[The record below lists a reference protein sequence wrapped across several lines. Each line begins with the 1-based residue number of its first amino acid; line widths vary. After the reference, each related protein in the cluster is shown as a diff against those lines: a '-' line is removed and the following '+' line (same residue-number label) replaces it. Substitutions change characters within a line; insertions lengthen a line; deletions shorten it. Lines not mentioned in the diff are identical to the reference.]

1 MRSTSWKQSE
11 PEAAF
16 FASGR
21 TNETLPSETFE
32 ALPLLSSPENK
43 IKVYAEYVYIGPNLT
58 DSRFQMVAEPD
69 QADILWLTTH
79 YKHFREFSEENPS
92 KRINQFPFEH
102 LLTIK
107 DLLCVVCR
115 RMKKAACEE
124 NEPEWLP
131 TTFNMKTE
139 LLQFVSY
146 FQERQDKGQDNHW
159 IVKPWNLAR
168 GLDTTISNDL
178 SQILKQVFTGP
189 KIVQKYLANPVLFQR
204 PEIGKVKFDIRYIL
218 LLRSV
223 KPLKVY
229 AYNRFW
235 LRFANKPFNLSQF
248 DVYEKHFTVMN
259 YSQEQHL
266 EQMFCHDFIKEF
278 EKQYPSFNWEA
289 IQAKIFNMF
298 KQVFEGKIKKMIY
311 LVPFYA
317 A

>member
-11 PEAAF
+11 PEADF

-21 TNETLPSETFE
+21 TNETLPPSENFE
-32 ALPLLSSPENK
+32 ALPLPSEENK
-43 IKVYAEYVYIGPNLT
+43 IKVYAEYVYIAPNLT
-58 DSRFQMVAEPD
+58 HARFQMVSDPQE
-69 QADILWLTTH
+69 ADILWLTTH
-79 YKHFREFSEENPS
+79 YKKFREFALQSPA

-115 RMKKAACEE
+115 RMKKNSDE

-139 LLQFVSY
+139 LAKFVSY
-146 FQERQDKGQDNHW
+146 FQQREDQGQDNHW

-168 GLDTTISNDL
+168 GLDTTVSNDL

-189 KIVQKYLANPVLFQR
+189 KIVQKYLSNPVLFER
-204 PEIGKVKFDIRYIL
+204 PEIGRVKFDIRYIL

-235 LRFANKPFNLSQF
+235 LRFANQPFDLSRF

-259 YSQEQHL
+259 YSQETQL
-266 EQMFCHDFIKEF
+266 KQMFCHDFITEF
-278 EKQYPSFNWEA
+278 ERQYPDFKWKSIE
-289 IQAKIFNMF
+289 QKIFSMF
-298 KQVFEGKIKKMIY
+298 KQVFEGK
-311 LVPFYA
+311 F
-317 A
+317 